1 MAFTIPQVCEK
12 LGYSRQT
19 VYHLIS
25 TGQLNA
31 CKPLNGH
38 YRVWPEHLEE
48 FKKKTEC
55 HKDRALLKNPDDE
68 TGMSESRSAA
78 QHAGFLHILQTE
90 KRRKTF

>member
-31 CKPLNGH
+31 CKPMNGH
-38 YRVWPEHLEE
+38 YRIWPEHLDE
-48 FKKKTEC
+48 FRRQTEC
-55 HKDRALLKNPDDE
+55 RKTHDSPDGPDAA
-68 TGMSESRSAA
+68 TGISASRRAA
-78 QHAGFLHILQTE
+78 QHATFLHILPNS
-90 KRRKTF
+90 K